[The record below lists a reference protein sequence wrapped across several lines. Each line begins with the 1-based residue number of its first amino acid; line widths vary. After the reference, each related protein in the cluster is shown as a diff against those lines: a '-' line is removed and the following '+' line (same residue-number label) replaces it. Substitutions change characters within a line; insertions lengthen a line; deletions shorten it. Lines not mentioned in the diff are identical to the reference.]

1 MKKLYLLLAAATLM
15 LASCMQENLTPDR
28 PADGQ
33 VTIKAVAA
41 DTKTFLDGAN
51 VVWENEDQIKVVVV
65 DADNKYAYDF
75 DAETVNGDAADFV
88 GTIEQSE
95 YNAAYAVY
103 PASAVNVDNTPWVTH
118 TLAETQ
124 SGVVTSGMN
133 LSSALLDAEALK
145 NGGATATFKNA
156 LTLLQ
161 VTVPSGVAS
170 VALTSSATDPCLV
183 GTAKFSMK
191 EEDGTLQFSSWS
203 TYERTVTLSTGSELE
218 AGTYSLLVYSG
229 NYSSLTLT
237 MTGTDGAVYESTIS
251 ATFVA
256 GEYRPINLT
265 EIFKMETEEEMF
277 ISPAGG
283 ECEVK
288 IASVAEYTYN
298 VEVTPT
304 AGGDWLSY
312 TIPTKGFHQ
321 DVITFSAE
329 ENTTGA
335 DRTANVTITWGED
348 QTRTFTMTQRAVYM
362 DFVDDENGDP
372 IQWEESFG
380 VYSTEADAS
389 AETNPVK
396 TFTNVFTIGLSD
408 DFSKGAYKVD
418 GIFAYNNSYSGKTGG
433 VYYADYAD
441 GILTVYKET
450 DETKNSY
457 NFTDKEVKL
466 TYDSANKTFSSASV
480 IGFGYKFNNADLRNG
495 GFIGGYAAAVKAVDE
510 PETPGDEDAGPLAAF
525 VGNWSESFTNSYFMG
540 PGEYNNVDGI
550 TVSIV
555 DGKLYFEKMFAID
568 YYGTPMSGS
577 YYGTLS
583 ADGKTITLEDANPS
597 SGHSAFGPMA
607 YSSTNP
613 IVLNVSDGTLTASTA
628 PYGNINNYVATR

>member
-15 LASCMQENLTPDR
+15 LASCMEENLTPDR

-41 DTKTFLDGAN
+41 DTKTLLDGTD
-51 VVWENEDQIKVVVV
+51 VVWENEDQIKVVV
-65 DADNKYAYDF
+65 DADYMYAYDF
-75 DAETVNGDAADFV
+75 DAVTVDGAAANFV
-88 GTIEQSE
+88 GTIGQSE
-95 YNAAYAVY
+95 YDEAYAVY
-103 PASAVNVDNTPWVTH
+103 PASAVNVDNTTWVTH

-124 SGVVTSGMN
+124 TGVVTSGMN
-133 LSSALLDAEALK
+133 LSSALLNVEALK
-145 NGGATATFKNA
+145 NGEATATFKNA

-170 VALTSSATDPCLV
+170 VALTSSALDDGLV
-183 GTAKFSMK
+183 GTASFSMNA
-191 EEDGTLQFSSWS
+191 EGALVSPSRATQR
-203 TYERTVTLSTGSELE
+203 RTVTLSTGSELE
-218 AGTYSLLVYSG
+218 AGTYSLLVYPG

-251 ATFVA
+251 ATFEA
-256 GEYRPINLT
+256 GEYRPVNLT

-288 IASVAEYTYN
+288 IASVADYTY
-298 VEVTPT
+298 EVSITDNT
-304 AGGDWLSY
+304 GNWLSS
-312 TIPTKGFHQ
+312 TLPTKGFHQ
-321 DVITFSAE
+321 DVITFSAG
-329 ENTTGA
+329 ENTTGT

-348 QTRTFTMTQRAVYM
+348 QTRSFKITQKSVFM
-362 DFVDDENGDP
+362 DFVNDENGDP
-372 IQWEESFG
+372 IQWEESFT
-380 VYSTEADAS
+380 VYSTETDAS

-441 GILTVYKET
+441 GILTVYKKET
-450 DETKNSY
+450 AETQSY
-457 NFTDKEVKL
+457 NFTDKEVNL

-480 IGFGYKFNNADLRNG
+480 IGFGYKYDNADLRNG
-495 GFIGGYAAAVKAVDE
+495 GFIGGYAVAVKEEDTNV
-510 PETPGDEDAGPLAAF
+510 DAGPLAAF
-525 VGNWSESFTNSYFMG
+525 VGEWSESFSNGYFMG
-540 PGEYNNVDGI
+540 PGEYNNVKGVN
-550 TVSIV
+550 VSVV
-555 DGKLYFEKMFAID
+555 DGKLYFEKMFAIT
-568 YYGTPMSGS
+568 YYGSPMSGS

>member
-41 DTKTFLDGAN
+41 GTKTLLNGTDVF
-51 VVWENEDQIKVVVV
+51 WENDDQIKVVVH
-65 DADNKYAYDF
+65 ADYLYAYDF
-75 DAETVNGDAADFV
+75 DAETVNEDAADFV

-95 YNAAYAVY
+95 YDAAYAVY
-103 PASAVNVDNTPWVTH
+103 PASAVNVNNTTWVTH

-124 SGVVTSGMN
+124 TGVVTSGMN

-161 VTVPSGVAS
+161 VTVPSGVTS
-170 VALTSSATDPCLV
+170 VALTSSATDNGLV
-183 GTAKFSMK
+183 GTASFTMNA
-191 EEDGTLQFSSWS
+191 DGALVLSSRA
-203 TYERTVTLSTGSELE
+203 TQRRTVTLSTGSELE
-218 AGTYSLLVYSG
+218 AGTYSLLVYPG

-277 ISPAGG
+277 IAPAGG

-288 IASVAEYTYN
+288 IASVADYTY
-298 VEVTPT
+298 EVSITDNT
-304 AGGDWLSY
+304 GNWLSC
-312 TIPTKGFHQ
+312 TPPSKGDFHQ
-321 DVITFSAE
+321 DVITFSAG

-335 DRTANVTITWGED
+335 DRTANVTITWGEGED
-348 QTRTFTMTQRAVYM
+348 QTRSFKMTQKSVFM
-362 DFVDDENGDP
+362 DFVNDENGDP

-389 AETNPVK
+389 AETTPVK

-408 DFSKGAYKVD
+408 DFSKGAYKVN

-555 DGKLYFEKMFAID
+555 DGKLYFEKMFAIA

>member
-41 DTKTFLDGAN
+41 DTKTLLNGTD
-51 VVWENEDQIKVVVV
+51 VVWENDDQIKVVVH
-65 DADNKYAYDF
+65 DDYLYAYDF
-75 DAETVNGDAADFV
+75 DAKTVNDATADFV

-95 YNAAYAVY
+95 YDAAYAVY
-103 PASAVNVDNTPWVTH
+103 PASAVNVNNTKWVTH

-124 SGVVTSGMN
+124 TGVVTSGMN

-145 NGGATATFKNA
+145 NGVATATFKNA

-170 VALTSSATDPCLV
+170 VALTSSMDDNGLV
-183 GTAKFSMK
+183 GTVSFTMNA
-191 EEDGTLQFSSWS
+191 DGALVLSSRA
-203 TYERTVTLSTGSELE
+203 TQRRTVTLSTGSELE
-218 AGTYSLLVYSG
+218 AGTYSLLVYPG

-288 IASVAEYTYN
+288 IASVADYTYVVSITDN
-298 VEVTPT
+298 
-304 AGGDWLSY
+304 WLSY
-312 TIPTKGFHQ
+312 TIPTKGDFHQ
-321 DVITFSAE
+321 DVITFSAG

-335 DRTANVTITWGED
+335 DRTANVTITWGEGED
-348 QTRTFTMTQRAVYM
+348 QTRSFTITQKSVFM
-362 DFVDDENGDP
+362 DFVNDENGDP

-408 DFSKGAYKVD
+408 DFSKGAYKVN

-450 DETKNSY
+450 AETQSY
-457 NFTDKEVKL
+457 NFTDKEVNL
-466 TYDSANKTFSSASV
+466 TYDSANKTFSASSA
-480 IGFGYKFNNADLRNG
+480 IGFGYKFDNADLRNG

-510 PETPGDEDAGPLAAF
+510 PETPGEGGEEGGVDAASLA
-525 VGNWSESFTNSYFMG
+525 GNYSEEYATFMSSG
-540 PGEYNNVDGI
+540 SGTMTI
-550 TVSIV
+550 TVLGNDISV
-555 DGKLYFEKMFAID
+555 SMCN
-568 YYGTPMSGS
+568 GS
-577 YYGTLS
+577 LTCSATLS
-583 ADGKTITLEDANPS
+583 SDGKTLTVN
-597 SGHSAFGPMA
+597 
-607 YSSTNP
+607 
-613 IVLNVSDGTLTASTA
+613 SDGVG
-628 PYGNINNYVATR
+628 YQGNINDPFSGNMVLNISNVEGKIKLTLSTSTNLWGMSFLTSYTATKN